1 MNPPERAGRPL
12 PASGRP
18 AVVRTRLAAA
28 LTTCFARA
36 RAAATRSGAGAAR
49 TGAALRAAGPHRLA
63 GAGAVAAGLALA
75 GLGASAVADR
85 PASPAPARVADVGE
99 LPATVH
105 GAAPAAAPTS
115 PTVPGTGAARPPV
128 APPVRL
134 RIPRIGLDSAL
145 GELQVQDDG
154 HLAAPADPDVAGW
167 WSQGPAPG
175 GPGTAVIVGHVDSR
189 TGPAVFAGLSV
200 LRPGDAIE
208 VQAADGT
215 VSSFTV
221 QALRS
226 YDKQAFPD
234 EQVFGDTAGPSLR
247 LITCG
252 GSYDRAQRSYDA
264 NLVVFAAPPAHGNDT
279 PTA

>member
-1 MNPPERAGRPL
+1 M
-12 PASGRP
+12 
-18 AVVRTRLAAA
+18 
-28 LTTCFARA
+28 
-36 RAAATRSGAGAAR
+36 
-49 TGAALRAAGPHRLA
+49 
-63 GAGAVAAGLALA
+63 AAGLALA
-75 GLGASAVADR
+75 GLGTAAVTDR
-85 PASPAPARVADVGE
+85 PAAPAPARVADVGE

-105 GAAPAAAPTS
+105 GAAPTAAPTGS
-115 PTVPGTGAARPPV
+115 GPEAARTPV
-128 APPVRL
+128 APPARL
-134 RIPRIGLDSAL
+134 RIPRIGVDTAL

-208 VQAADGT
+208 VQAVDGT
-215 VSSFTV
+215 ITSFTV

-252 GSYDRAQRSYDA
+252 GSYDRAQQAYDA
-264 NLVVFAAPPAHGNDT
+264 NLVVFAAPPTRGNDT

>member
-1 MNPPERAGRPL
+1 L
-12 PASGRP
+12 VS
-18 AVVRTRLAAA
+18 A
-28 LTTCFARA
+28 LGVSFARA
-36 RAAATRSGAGAAR
+36 KDTTARTGAGAAR
-49 TGAALRAAGPHRLA
+49 AGAALRTAGPRRLV

-75 GLGASAVADR
+75 GLGAAAVTDR
-85 PASPAPARVADVGE
+85 PAAPAPARVADVGE

-105 GAAPAAAPTS
+105 GAAPTAPEGGS
-115 PTVPGTGAARPPV
+115 DRAPV
-128 APPVRL
+128 APPARL
-134 RIPRIGLDSAL
+134 RIPRIGVDTAL
-145 GELQVQDDG
+145 GDLQVQDDG

-200 LRPGDAIE
+200 LRPGDTIE
-208 VQAADGT
+208 VQAVDGT
-215 VSSFTV
+215 TSSFTV

-226 YDKQAFPD
+226 YDKQDFPA
-234 EQVFGDTAGPSLR
+234 EQVFGNTAGPSLR

-252 GSYDRAQRSYDA
+252 GSYDRAQHAYDA
-264 NLVVFAAPPAHGNDT
+264 NLVVFAAPPARGNDT